1 MGKRFGHHYA
11 AEPLFLLAN
20 PWASYI
26 SHFSRF
32 AGKNTKEK
40 NRCDICL
47 CYTLNAPKK
56 HHIVDKSIIFK
67 HFQYLLAFSQIQGC
81 DSSQRV
87 PKALQ
92 PFNYSKFYF
101 MQHFESS
108 WLENPLEVLQ
118 EDMIHVRIR
127 GS

>member
-1 MGKRFGHHYA
+1 MLSKQPLGLLHITFYSQTALGPYLML
-11 AEPLFLLAN
+11 LFLNSALGPGN
-20 PWASYI
+20 
-26 SHFSRF
+26 
-32 AGKNTKEK
+32 
-40 NRCDICL
+40 D
-47 CYTLNAPKK
+47 
-56 HHIVDKSIIFK
+56 K

-108 WLENPLEVLQ
+108 WLENPLEVRK
-118 EDMIHVRIR
+118 EDLIHVRIR

>member
-1 MGKRFGHHYA
+1 MLSKQPLGLLHITFYSQTALGPYLML
-11 AEPLFLLAN
+11 LFLNSALGPGN
-20 PWASYI
+20 
-26 SHFSRF
+26 
-32 AGKNTKEK
+32 
-40 NRCDICL
+40 D
-47 CYTLNAPKK
+47 
-56 HHIVDKSIIFK
+56 K

-92 PFNYSKFYF
+92 PFNYSKLSFNLTKPLSKAF
-101 MQHFESS
+101 SLS
-108 WLENPLEVLQ
+108 PLERRQ